1 MKIIHT
7 SDWHLGARLHEE
19 DRAPEHDVFLD
30 WLLDLLSAEKP
41 DALVVAGDVFDVKAP
56 SSAAQKQYYGFL
68 AKAVKGGCCGRIVVA
83 AGNHDSAAFL
93 AAPSS
98 LLDGLGVSVVSG
110 GGADSGDGGTVVV
123 PGKSGVPALAV
134 AAMPFMYDAELA
146 NCGAAAAGEGSSRE
160 ERIAAGWRL
169 RCAAAISA
177 ARAAARGAPVV
188 AAAHCTLAGA
198 ELSDAVS
205 ERSRGVIGGIG
216 AFDPA
221 PLAAADYVALGHL
234 HKPQPVKGFKDT
246 MFYSGSPLKMG
257 FAETRC
263 AKSVNIVECGA
274 PGEKPSV
281 RMAPV
286 PPGVPLADLSGTPGA
301 VDAEL
306 AALVLASAPRVFAR
320 ISIDG
325 FDGPSR
331 PHWERF
337 RSTAAGAGIRI
348 LEERDVRP
356 ASGASGLAELARRGV
371 DSVSPRELAERKL
384 RASSAHYGEEQMAE
398 LMRMF
403 DAVAAQAAE
412 EAAP

>member
-1 MKIIHT
+1 M
-7 SDWHLGARLHEE
+7 
-19 DRAPEHDVFLD
+19 
-30 WLLDLLSAEKP
+30 
-41 DALVVAGDVFDVKAP
+41 
-56 SSAAQKQYYGFL
+56 
-68 AKAVKGGCCGRIVVA
+68 
-83 AGNHDSAAFL
+83 
-93 AAPSS
+93 
-98 LLDGLGVSVVSG
+98 
-110 GGADSGDGGTVVV
+110 
-123 PGKSGVPALAV
+123 
-134 AAMPFMYDAELA
+134 
-146 NCGAAAAGEGSSRE
+146 
-160 ERIAAGWRL
+160 
-169 RCAAAISA
+169 
-177 ARAAARGAPVV
+177 
-188 AAAHCTLAGA
+188 
-198 ELSDAVS
+198 S

-337 RSTAAGAGIRI
+337 RSTAAGTGIRI

-371 DSVSPRELAERKL
+371 DAVSPRELAERKL